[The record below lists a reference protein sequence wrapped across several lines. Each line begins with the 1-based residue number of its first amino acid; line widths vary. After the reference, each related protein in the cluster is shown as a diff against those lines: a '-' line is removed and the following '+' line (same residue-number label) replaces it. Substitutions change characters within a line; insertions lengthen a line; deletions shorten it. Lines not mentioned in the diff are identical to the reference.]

1 MTAAKLGAVL
11 MLAAAGAAAM
21 VARAPDPILLTEA
34 TAAPIGS
41 DSAAVFLKI
50 ENRGTPDR
58 LLSVASAAGVASLY
72 APESSDGVPSPTG
85 AGAQLAADGA
95 HIRISGADLGHGQ
108 LIPLTLTF
116 AEAGPVTAKARLIDP
131 TADKGASQ
139 VGLFGI
145 GGICQVGEGEP
156 APAITLRTEPDG
168 DGWRILIDTD
178 EFTFSKERIDLF
190 HVPGEGHGHL
200 YVGGLKMG
208 RLYTSEA
215 RIGALPPG
223 RHIVRVTLNTNDHR
237 AYVVDDIPVT
247 ATAVIE
253 VPVAG

>member
-1 MTAAKLGAVL
+1 MITQ
-11 MLAAAGAAAM
+11 
-21 VARAPDPILLTEA
+21 APEPILLTEA
-34 TAAPIGS
+34 TAAPTGPGT
-41 DSAAVFLKI
+41 AAVFLRI
-50 ENRGTPDR
+50 ENRGAPDR
-58 LLSVASAAGVASLY
+58 LVSVSSVSGAASLY

-85 AGAQLAADGA
+85 PGAQLAADGA
-95 HIRISGADLGHGQ
+95 HIRIAGADLSHGQ

-116 AEAGPVTAKARLIDP
+116 AEAGRVTAKARLIDP
-131 TADKGASQ
+131 TVDKGASE

-156 APAITLRTEPDG
+156 APAISLRTEPDG
-168 DGWRILIDTD
+168 EGWRILIDTD
-178 EFTFSKERIDLF
+178 EFTFSDERTGLF

-208 RLYTSEA
+208 RLYSDEA

-223 RHIVRVTLNTNDHR
+223 KHIVRVTLNTNDHR
-237 AYVVDDIPVT
+237 AYVVEDEPVT

-253 VPVAG
+253 IPAAL